1 MDKNDILKRANK
13 DIAKAKARGDNPK
26 GITDRDP
33 YPTSNQTVKTKKKPN
48 SQRA

>member
-1 MDKNDILKRANK
+1 MNKNDILKRANK
-13 DIAKAKARGDNPK
+13 DIAQAKARGDNPK

-33 YPTSNQTVKTKKKPN
+33 YPTKDKTVKTKKKPT

>member
-13 DIAKAKARGDNPK
+13 DLAKAKARGDKPQ

-33 YPTSNQTVKTKKKPN
+33 YPTASKTVKTKKKPN